1 MIDLA
6 RQNIG
11 NPLTKSPHLVCN
23 SLAAEDTAAGFHSLQ
38 IHKRHDQRLSKK
50 ALFFSCP
57 DAWRRRFCGGAVRE
71 PFGAAG
77 FSCGRSVNPYGPAS
91 TCFTAGETA
100 RPTFT
105 QGAPMCIARPPVLEA
120 LERAQR
126 IIACW
131 KALTR
136 TLGRCPGNLKPED
149 DAFILAEFLSAE
161 HSKSLKQA
169 HDWMQYWRSEGEFTR
184 AFLGMQGEPNFKDS
198 EAAK

>member
-23 SLAAEDTAAGFHSLQ
+23 SLAAEDTAAGFSTPQ
-38 IHKRHDQRLSKK
+38 ILRRHDQRLSK
-50 ALFFSCP
+50 ALFSCP
-57 DAWRRRFCGGAVRE
+57 LRRSCGGAVRG
-71 PFGAAG
+71 PFGVAG
-77 FSCGRSVNPYGPAS
+77 CSVGRCANPYGPAS
-91 TCFTAGETA
+91 TRLAPRETA

-105 QGAPMCIARPPVLEA
+105 TGAPMCIARPPVLEA

-126 IIACW
+126 IIACR

-136 TLGRCPGNLKPED
+136 VLGRCPGHLTPKD
-149 DAFILAEFLSAE
+149 DAFVLAEFLSAE